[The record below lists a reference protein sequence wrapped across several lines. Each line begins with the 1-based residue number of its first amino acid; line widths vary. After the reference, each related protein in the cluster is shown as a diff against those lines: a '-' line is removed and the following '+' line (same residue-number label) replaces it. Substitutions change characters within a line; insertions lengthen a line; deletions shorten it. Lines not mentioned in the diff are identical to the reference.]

1 MFRERYRRILWFFG
15 RAILSFIWW
24 DVILFKL
31 GFKNAARKTRSA
43 RYLRIAKNFRIEA
56 IRMGGV
62 MIKVGQFLSA
72 RLDVLPKEITNELS
86 GLQDE
91 VNPEAFSE
99 VKKVIEAEFGASLE
113 TKYAEF
119 QELPLAAASI
129 GQVHLAKLRQS
140 DAPNG
145 TPLPYP
151 TVAVKVQRPHI
162 EQIVATDLSALKV
175 VAGWL
180 MRYQPIRKRADIPS
194 LLNEFSRSLYEEI
207 DYLHE
212 GKNAEI
218 FAHNFEN
225 DPEIRVPGVVWS
237 HTTRCVLTLEY
248 IDAIKITDYPA
259 LDAAGIDRAPVA
271 ARLFDTYLKQI
282 FEDNFF
288 HADPHPGN
296 LFVLP
301 GDMPSGT
308 EKRPWKLVFVDFGM
322 TGSVIPNVL
331 SGLREALIALGTR
344 DTSRLIKSYKMLG
357 VMLPGADVELI
368 ERASGK
374 VFERF
379 WGKSTS
385 EMMTMHPSEAREF
398 IQEFEGLV
406 YEMPFQAPENIVLL
420 VRCVGILS
428 GMCTGLDPDF
438 NLWTSIVPYGKRIIS
453 ADEQGGWQFWLAQVG
468 DMATLLLSL
477 PKKTESLLNRIEQ
490 GKIEVKSTEMTNRIS
505 RLERSIRR
513 SQGSIIFAAFLI
525 TSVQTFLAG
534 QVVFAEILGTGAVLS
549 LVWVLLGR

>member
-1 MFRERYRRILWFFG
+1 M
-15 RAILSFIWW
+15 
-24 DVILFKL
+24 
-31 GFKNAARKTRSA
+31 
-43 RYLRIAKNFRIEA
+43 EA
-56 IRMGGV
+56 INMGGV

-91 VNPEAFSE
+91 VNPEPFIE
-99 VKKVIEAEFGASLE
+99 VKKVIEAEFGAPLE
-113 TKYAEF
+113 TKFTEF
-119 QELPLAAASI
+119 QEIPLAAASI
-129 GQVHLAKLRQS
+129 GQVHLAKLRLP
-140 DAPNG
+140 DASNG
-145 TPLPYP
+145 TAVPFP
-151 TVAVKVQRPHI
+151 TIAVKVQRSHI
-162 EQIVATDLSALKV
+162 EQIVATDLSALQV
-175 VAGWL
+175 VAGWI
-180 MRYQPIRKRADIPS
+180 MRYQPIRKRVDIPS

-212 GKNAEI
+212 GKNAET

-225 DPEIRVPGVVWS
+225 DPEVRVPGVVWS

-248 IDAIKITDYPA
+248 IEAIKITDYPA
-259 LDAAGIDRAPVA
+259 LEAAGIDRGEVA

-301 GDMPSGT
+301 GDSVEAQ

-322 TGSVIPNVL
+322 TGTVIPNVL
-331 SGLREALIALGTR
+331 SGLREGLISLGTR
-344 DTSRLIKSYKMLG
+344 DTSRLIKAYKILG
-357 VMLPGADVELI
+357 VLLPGADTDMI
-368 ERASGK
+368 ERASAM
-374 VFERF
+374 VFDRF

-385 EMMTMHPSEAREF
+385 EMMSMHPSEAREF

-428 GMCTGLDPDF
+428 GMCTGLDPNF
-438 NLWTSIVPYGKRIIS
+438 NLWTSIVPYAKKVIS
-453 ADEQGGWQFWLAQVG
+453 ADDQGGWQFWLAQVG

-477 PKKTESLLNRIEQ
+477 PKKTESLLTRIEQ
-490 GKIEVKSTEMTNRIS
+490 GKLEVKTPEMTNRMS

-534 QVVFAEILGTGAVLS
+534 QVVFAAILGAGAVLS
-549 LVWVLLGR
+549 LVWVLFGR

>member
-15 RAILSFIWW
+15 KAILSFIWW

-31 GFKNAARKTRSA
+31 GFKNAARKSRPA
-43 RYLRIAKNFRIEA
+43 RYLRIAKNFRLEA

-91 VNPEAFSE
+91 VSPEPFES
-99 VKKVIEAEFGASLE
+99 VRKVIEAEFGSALE
-113 TKYAEF
+113 TKYLEF
-119 QELPLAAASI
+119 DEMPKAAASI
-129 GQVHLAKLRQS
+129 GQVHLAKLRPEES
-140 DAPNG
+140 TDSSTARF
-145 TPLPYP
+145 PL
-151 TVAVKVQRPHI
+151 VAVKVQRPHI

-175 VAGWL
+175 VASWL
-180 MRYQPIRKRADIPS
+180 MRYPPIRKRVDIPS

-218 FAHNFEN
+218 FAHNFED
-225 DPEIRVPGVVWS
+225 DPQIRVPGVVWS

-248 IDAIKITDYPA
+248 IEAIKITDYPA
-259 LDAAGIDRAPVA
+259 IETAGIDRGDVA
-271 ARLFDTYLKQI
+271 TRLFDTYLKQI

-301 GDMPSGT
+301 EEPQAGL

-322 TGSVIPNVL
+322 AGTVIPNVL
-331 SGLREALIALGTR
+331 EGLREALIALGTR
-344 DTSRLIKSYKMLG
+344 DASRLIKSYKILG
-357 VMLPGADVELI
+357 VLLPGADTELI
-368 ERASGK
+368 ERASAK
-374 VFERF
+374 VFEQF

-385 EMMTMHPSEAREF
+385 EMMNMHPSQAREF
-398 IQEFEGLV
+398 IDEFEGLV

-438 NLWTSIVPYGKRIIS
+438 NLWSSIVPYVKKIIT
-453 ADEQGGWQFWLAQVG
+453 AEDQGGLQYWLGQVG
-468 DMATLLLSL
+468 DMVTLLLSL

-490 GKIEVKSTEMTNRIS
+490 GKIEVRSSEISNRIF
-505 RLERSIRR
+505 RLDRSIRR
-513 SQGSIIFAAFLI
+513 SQGSIIFAAFLVS
-525 TSVQTFLAG
+525 SVQTFLAG
-534 QVVFAEILGTGAVLS
+534 QIVIAAILGVGAFVS
-549 LVWVLLGR
+549 LGWVILTR

>member
-1 MFRERYRRILWFFG
+1 
-15 RAILSFIWW
+15 
-24 DVILFKL
+24 
-31 GFKNAARKTRSA
+31 
-43 RYLRIAKNFRIEA
+43 
-56 IRMGGV
+56 MGGV

-72 RLDVLPKEITNELS
+72 RLDILPKEITNELS

-91 VNPEAFSE
+91 VSPEPFE
-99 VKKVIEAEFGASLE
+99 ELKHVLEAEFGAPLE
-113 TKYAEF
+113 TRFSEF
-119 QELPLAAASI
+119 QEKPLAAASI
-129 GQVHLAKLRQS
+129 GQVHLAMIKVTDTS
-140 DAPNG
+140 NG
-145 TPLPYP
+145 NLPVYP
-151 TVAVKVQRPHI
+151 QVAVKVQRPNI
-162 EQIVATDLSALKV
+162 EKIVATDLSALKV

-180 MRYQPIRKRADIPS
+180 MRYPPIRKRVDIPS

-225 DPEIRVPGVVWS
+225 NPGVRVPGIVWS

-248 IDAIKITDYPA
+248 IAAIKITDYAA
-259 LDAAGIDRAPVA
+259 LDAAGVDRAEVA

-296 LFVLP
+296 LFILP
-301 GDMPSGT
+301 LDPVEGQ

-322 TGSVIPNVL
+322 TGIVIDNIL
-331 SGLREALIALGTR
+331 AGLREGLIALGMR
-344 DTSRLIKSYKMLG
+344 DASRLIKAYKLLG
-357 VMLPGADVELI
+357 VLLPGADTELI
-368 ERASGK
+368 ERASAK
-374 VFERF
+374 VFDQF
-379 WGKSTS
+379 WGKSTT
-385 EMMTMHPSEAREF
+385 EMMNMHPSQAREF

-420 VRCVGILS
+420 VRCLGILS
-428 GMCTGLDPDF
+428 GMCSGLDPDF
-438 NLWTSIVPYGKRIIS
+438 NLWTSVVPYAQKIMS
-453 ADEQGGWQFWLAQVG
+453 ADGAGGWQYWLAQVG
-468 DMATLLLSL
+468 QMATLLLSL
-477 PKKTESLLNRIEQ
+477 PKKTESLLSRIEQ
-490 GKIEVKSTEMTNRIS
+490 GKLEVKAPEVTYRLS

-534 QVVFAEILGTGAVLS
+534 QVTISVILGAGAVIS
-549 LVWVLLGR
+549 LLWVLLGR

>member
-1 MFRERYRRILWFFG
+1 
-15 RAILSFIWW
+15 
-24 DVILFKL
+24 
-31 GFKNAARKTRSA
+31 
-43 RYLRIAKNFRIEA
+43 
-56 IRMGGV
+56 MGGV

-91 VNPEAFSE
+91 VNPEMFSE
-99 VKKVIEAEFGASLE
+99 VKKVIEAEFGVLLE
-113 TKYAEF
+113 TKYSDF
-119 QELPLAAASI
+119 QETPLAAASI
-129 GQVHLAKLRQS
+129 GQVHLAKLRLP
-140 DAPNG
+140 DTPNG
-145 TPLPYP
+145 PAISFPI
-151 TVAVKVQRPHI
+151 VAVKVQRPHI

-180 MRYQPIRKRADIPS
+180 MRYEPIRKRADILS
-194 LLNEFSRSLYEEI
+194 LLNEFSRSLFEEI

-212 GKNAEI
+212 GKNAET
-218 FAHNFEN
+218 FAKNFET
-225 DPEIRVPGVVWS
+225 DSDICVPGVVWS

-248 IDAIKITDYPA
+248 IDAIKITDYAA
-259 LDAAGIDRAPVA
+259 LDAAGIDRAAVA
-271 ARLFDTYLKQI
+271 TRLFDTYLKQI

-301 GDMPSGT
+301 GELPSDGK
-308 EKRPWKLVFVDFGM
+308 KRTWKLVFVDFGM
-322 TGSVIPNVL
+322 TGTVIPNVL

-344 DTSRLIKSYKMLG
+344 DASRLIKSYKILG
-357 VMLPGADVELI
+357 VLLPGADVELI
-368 ERASGK
+368 ERASAK

-428 GMCTGLDPDF
+428 GLCTGLDPDF
-438 NLWTSIVPYGKRIIS
+438 NLWTSIVPYAKKIIS
-453 ADEQGGWQFWLAQVG
+453 SDGQGGWQYWLAQVG

-490 GKIEVKSTEMTNRIS
+490 GKFEVKTPELTNRIS
-505 RLERSIRR
+505 RMERSIRR

-534 QVVFAEILGTGAVLS
+534 QVAIAAVLGTGAVLS
-549 LVWVLLGR
+549 LVWVLVGR